1 MRARTAASP
10 ACIVDIPGS
19 IASPSKGAIFGPE
32 PRHLR
37 MLHTEPSLVGDG
49 GKWA

>member
-1 MRARTAASP
+1 MRVRTAASP

-19 IASPSKGAIFGPE
+19 IASPSKGTISGPE

-37 MLHTEPSLVGDG
+37 TLDAEPSLVGDG